1 MEPPTATEATTYPA
15 SFSSILTCAAGRS
28 RKSWALSNR
37 SAGGRKRRGC
47 LGPQRGGT
55 PGMLRRPRETTA
67 EGCSER
73 RLARGERGSD
83 GCGGASAAEGVPRAP
98 RNRRG
103 VAGGEAGL
111 RGCSGLF
118 HSGGGEEDMILK
130 MSRLF
135 LVRIFRLAFSK
146 RGIVFRKKC
155 STVTNNRFFPE

>member
-1 MEPPTATEATTYPA
+1 
-15 SFSSILTCAAGRS
+15 
-28 RKSWALSNR
+28 
-37 SAGGRKRRGC
+37 
-47 LGPQRGGT
+47 
-55 PGMLRRPRETTA
+55 MLRRPRETTA

-83 GCGGASAAEGVPRAP
+83 GCRGASAAEGVPRAP

-135 LVRIFRLAFSK
+135 LVRIFRLLFQS
-146 RGIVFRKKC
+146 VELFFEKC